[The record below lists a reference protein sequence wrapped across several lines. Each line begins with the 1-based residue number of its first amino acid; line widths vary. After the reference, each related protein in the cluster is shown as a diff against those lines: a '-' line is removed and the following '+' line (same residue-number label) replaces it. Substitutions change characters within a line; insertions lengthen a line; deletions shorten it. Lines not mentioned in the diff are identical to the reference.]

1 MLGLHLKLTLV
12 LEIETI
18 VIFLFVGLGF
28 SGNLLVVEMVKL
40 LLILGALP
48 NDKKNKMF
56 CCYDF
61 FSGLC

>member
-1 MLGLHLKLTLV
+1 
-12 LEIETI
+12 
-18 VIFLFVGLGF
+18 
-28 SGNLLVVEMVKL
+28 VVEMVKL
-40 LLILGALP
+40 LLILGALS

>member
-48 NDKKNKMF
+48 NDKK
-56 CCYDF
+56 
-61 FSGLC
+61 STT